1 MTTPTRRGA
10 GLLAVV
16 AFGAAVIWIGLRP
29 VTDTTP
35 LRERPTSVET
45 SDPSVDPQVAEAA
58 FRRVEI
64 FRSGGAG
71 ERISLTEDEVTALL
85 RHAVPGMLPAGV
97 VDPTVRLES
106 GAILVEARLAS
117 NEFAATGP
125 LASALGVLPDTIV
138 VDLRGR
144 LVSTRSRFAFYVEE
158 ARASHVPLPRGA
170 VVAIAGALAARADD
184 RLVADGVEEPTLT
197 VRWPAGVTFA
207 EVVGD
212 RLVLRRDEPNVDR
225 AVDGSDV
232 P

>member
-1 MTTPTRRGA
+1 MTKPTRRGA
-10 GLLAVV
+10 GLVTVV
-16 AFGAAVIWIGLRP
+16 VLGAAVIWIGVRP
-29 VTDTTP
+29 AADATPSEESRTTVAAP
-35 LRERPTSVET
+35 GPA
-45 SDPSVDPQVAEAA
+45 VDPQVAEAA
-58 FRRVEI
+58 FRRVEL

-71 ERISLTEDEVTALL
+71 KRISLTGEEVTALL

-97 VDPTVRLES
+97 MDPTVRLES
-106 GAILVEARLAS
+106 GVIVVEARLAS
-117 NEFAATGP
+117 DEFAAAGP
-125 LASALGVLPDTIV
+125 LASALGVLPDTLL

-144 LVSTRSRFAFYVEE
+144 LVNTRSRFAFYVEE

-170 VVAIAGALAARADD
+170 VRAIAAALAARSDAH
-184 RLVADGVEEPTLT
+184 LVADDTGEPTLT
-197 VRWPAGVTFA
+197 LRWPAGVAFA

>member
-10 GLLAVV
+10 GLLAVMV
-16 AFGAAVIWIGLRP
+16 FGAAVIWIGLRP
-29 VTDTTP
+29 SPGVVP
-35 LRERPTSVET
+35 SEGAPTSEAPT
-45 SDPSVDPQVAEAA
+45 PAVDPQVAEAA
-58 FRRVEI
+58 FRRVEL

-97 VDPTVRLES
+97 VEPTVRLES
-106 GAILVEARLAS
+106 GAILVRARLAS
-117 NEFAATGP
+117 DEFEARGP

-144 LVSTRSRFAFYVEE
+144 LVNTRSRFAFYVEE
-158 ARASHVPLPRGA
+158 ARASHVPLPRTA
-170 VVAIAGALAARADD
+170 VAAIADALAARADD
-184 RLVADGVEEPTLT
+184 GLVSDHTEGPTLT
-197 VRWPAGVTFA
+197 VRWPAGVAFA

-225 AVDGSDV
+225 AVDGSDD